1 MVTDFIFA
9 LFKKKMK
16 FETQNFYRMKT
27 IKMFM
32 ALTAT
37 ALIGW
42 SCTSDLSD
50 SSLKATLEKNAQNL
64 SSALTA
70 IKSSQGYQVL
80 ATPAVSSPSYVSGV
94 YSPVIDSTY
103 NSILLADIVGEYE
116 FNKANTY
123 KRWKQPITSF
133 FSKTAENASLM
144 IIRLPEEKVKK
155 PNALFIYNPADT
167 LLTNNYVFSL
177 NKYDYKFNRFLGW
190 DYDMASTINIK
201 NVDAGALSIQSSSS
215 KEAGYKF
222 ASQFLFADGYSTK
235 CSYSTGDT
243 AVSVYA
249 VYQGDKA
256 LYEEKYTAVKS
267 SGENRHR
274 EREYALTIGDV
285 QIVRKAGPNSLDSAK
300 VYVAGVLQT
309 TAKVEVVDV
318 ATTDATD
325 VSVTNHKRELKITFD
340 DGTSKTISELL
351 GTSVETIRNLFISL
365 RQSYFATSIVDRI
378 AWDIYVSKK

>member
-1 MVTDFIFA
+1 M
-9 LFKKKMK
+9 FK
-16 FETQNFYRMKT
+16 TQNYYRMKT

-32 ALTAT
+32 LLTAT

-50 SSLKATLEKNAQNL
+50 SSLKASLEKSSSDL
-64 SSALTA
+64 SAALTA
-70 IKSSQGYQVL
+70 ITASQGYQVL
-80 ATPAVSSPSYVSGV
+80 ATPAVGSASNVSAA

-103 NSILLADIVGEYE
+103 SSILLADILGEYE

-123 KRWKQPITSF
+123 KKWKQPITNF
-133 FSKTAENASLM
+133 FSKTADNASLM
-144 IIRLPEEKVKK
+144 IIRLPEEKVKR
-155 PNALFIYNPADT
+155 PNALFVYNPADT

-190 DYDMASTINIK
+190 DYDMASTINVK
-201 NVDAGALSIQSSSS
+201 SVDAGSLSIQSSSS

-235 CSYSTGDT
+235 CSYSTGDS

-249 VYQGDKA
+249 VYQGANA

-267 SGENRHR
+267 AGENRHR
-274 EREYALTIGDV
+274 EREYALTIGNV
-285 QIVRKAGPNSLDSAK
+285 QIVRKAGPNNLDSAK
-300 VYVAGVLQT
+300 VYVAGVLQA

-318 ATTDATD
+318 TSSDATD
-325 VSVTNHKRELKITFD
+325 VSVTNHKRELKITFE

-351 GTSVETIRNLFISL
+351 GTSVDTIRNLFISL

-378 AWDIYVSKK
+378 AWDIYVAKK